1 MEDSYDLFEQPK
13 GSITSVNRFDSIVEG
28 NYFLHDILIDSG
40 ENINYSTREV
50 IECNDTSRTLDHSN
64 QNFKLE

>member
-28 NYFLHDILIDSG
+28 NYYYYDILIESG
-40 ENINYSTREV
+40 ENINFSTRE
-50 IECNDTSRTLDHSN
+50 ILESNDTS
-64 QNFKLE
+64 

>member
-50 IECNDTSRTLDHSN
+50 IECNDTSRTLDHSD